1 MNNFPAMTEERLE
14 QLATRAAWTCFQDAE
29 VAEMAREILS
39 LRKRVRSTEEERHA
53 LADVAGSNA
62 AHIKRLQRGLL
73 TMNNPA
79 AETYGWVAEYP
90 AIPAGIGGMTYSF
103 HDNREDAQQ
112 EADAYNGHVVEVIRR

>member
-1 MNNFPAMTEERLE
+1 MSNEISNERLE
-14 QLATRAAWTCFQDAE
+14 LIANNKIVATITDDWSMAKELLA
-29 VAEMAREILS
+29 

-62 AHIKRLQRGLL
+62 AHIKRLQRELP

-79 AETYGWVAEYP
+79 AETYGWIAEYP
-90 AIPAGIGGMTYSF
+90 TVPAGIGGMTHSF

-112 EADAYNGHVVEVIRR
+112 EADAYNGYVVEVIRR